1 VSEIQ
6 TLIYRSS
13 VIAYNQG
20 VRDERERIVKALQ
33 NEQTAEALTFVAR
46 NTGEEN
52 PKIIQDQAWLRI
64 EQLIKGEQK

>member
-20 VRDERERIVKALQ
+20 VRDERERIMKALQ
-33 NEQTAEALTFVAR
+33 NKETAEALTVVAG
-46 NTGEEN
+46 NTAEEH
-52 PKIIQDQAWLRI
+52 PKVIQDQAWLRI

>member
-1 VSEIQ
+1 MQ

-20 VRDERERIVKALQ
+20 AKDERERIVKALQ
-33 NEQTAEALTFVAR
+33 NKETAEALTVVAR
-46 NTGEEN
+46 NTAEEN
-52 PKIIQDQAWLRI
+52 PRIIQDHAWLRI